1 MGCGACIGDKMV
13 SAPVGYASALESA
26 LFWNIKKKLKPCKLI
41 PQAQF
46 SQIIKQLQFSSF
58 ARAKNKNIP
67 VESIQENDAFIL
79 TEDQKLRL
87 KWKLL
92 LFCADNDFY

>member
-1 MGCGACIGDKMV
+1 LEILLLKVPDRWIIEYISEYYHYYQMGCGACIGDKMV

-46 SQIIKQLQFSSF
+46 S
-58 ARAKNKNIP
+58 
-67 VESIQENDAFIL
+67 
-79 TEDQKLRL
+79 
-87 KWKLL
+87 
-92 LFCADNDFY
+92 